1 MNVSVI
7 IVAAGRGSRLKA
19 GAPKA
24 FVLLKGRPLIAHS
37 LAVFQTMKVVNGII
51 VVGHKDH
58 LKRFEALRRNF
69 KKIRAVV
76 AGGAAR
82 ADSVKCGLAAVD
94 DNADVV
100 LVHDAARPLINA
112 QMVQRLLTALKKHKA
127 VIAGVPVKA
136 TVKQVNAKTLRVER
150 TLQRSLLWEAQT
162 PQGFHK
168 DVLVKAHQQKF
179 KGEAL
184 RPGSGQVTD
193 DAMLVERLGVGV
205 KVVMGDH
212 RNVKITTPEDLSIA
226 EGLI

>member
-7 IVAAGRGSRLKA
+7 IVAAGRGTRLKA
-19 GAPKA
+19 GRPKA
-24 FVLLKGRPLIAHS
+24 FVLLKGKPLIVHS
-37 LAVFQTMKVVNGII
+37 LAVFQAMKAVNGIV
-51 VVGHKDH
+51 VVGYKDH

-82 ADSVKCGLAAVD
+82 ADSVKCGLVAVD
-94 DNADVV
+94 ANADVV

-112 QMVQRLLTALKKHKA
+112 QMVKRLLTALKKHKA

-168 DVLVKAHQQKF
+168 DVLVKAHQRKF
-179 KGEAL
+179 SGE
-184 RPGSGQVTD
+184 PTD
-193 DAMLVERLGVGV
+193 DAMLVERFGVGV

-212 RNVKITTPEDLSIA
+212 RNIKITIPEDLVIA
-226 EGLI
+226 ETLVKF